1 MAASAPSLSIPK
13 AIGGMV
19 GTFIGGVAVGAVTV
33 LIIVAA
39 VACARK
45 KNQNPKDRSVGA
57 INMTAT
63 TAEAMYD
70 NPYQQETTATS
81 TKRNKASATAV
92 TTAPN
97 EAYATTAM
105 TTAPNEA
112 YGTTHGGDTTAT
124 VEYEYI

>member
-1 MAASAPSLSIPK
+1 
-13 AIGGMV
+13 MV
-19 GTFIGGVAVGAVTV
+19 GAFIGGVAVGAVTV

-39 VACARK
+39 VACAR

-70 NPYQQETTATS
+70 NPYQQETATS
-81 TKRNKASATAV
+81 TKRNEAYATTAV

-97 EAYATTAM
+97 EAY
-105 TTAPNEA
+105 
-112 YGTTHGGDTTAT
+112 GTTRGGDTTAT
-124 VEYEYI
+124 VEYDYI